1 MPPGALA
8 ILDQRHSWVTSLAD
22 PFDSIRVYIPLH
34 ALSELTDELRASP
47 IETLVCPITSVQRDE
62 VMLHLAL
69 ALLPA
74 FAKPEEAS
82 SLFADHVFAAMCM
95 HLARTYG
102 GLRPSLKKV
111 RGGLAP
117 WQERRAKELLLDD
130 LRADRSLSDL
140 AEACGMSARHMG
152 RAFKA
157 ATGLPPHRWLLR
169 RRVERAKEHLEGT
182 DDSLSGIALACGFA
196 DQSHLTRA
204 FRTLVGSSPGAW
216 RRWRRA

>member
-8 ILDQRHSWVTSLAD
+8 ILDQRHSWVTSRAD

-34 ALSELTDELRASP
+34 ALGELTDELRAPP

-82 SLFADHVFAAMCM
+82 SLFADHVFAAMRM
-95 HLARTYG
+95 HLAQTYG
-102 GLRPSLKKV
+102 GLRPSPKKV

-117 WQERRAKELLLDD
+117 WQERRGE
-130 LRADRSLSDL
+130 
-140 AEACGMSARHMG
+140 G
-152 RAFKA
+152 A
-157 ATGLPPHRWLLR
+157 ALGGLWA
-169 RRVERAKEHLEGT
+169 RRVP
-182 DDSLSGIALACGFA
+182 S
-196 DQSHLTRA
+196 
-204 FRTLVGSSPGAW
+204 
-216 RRWRRA
+216 